1 MKSEDEYETARLS
14 GTNAPSRPQSQG
26 LRRKGQRGCISLGL
40 RLVMTPLE
48 SGPSWGGRRG
58 APRGSP
64 QPPPS
69 ALPQRTPSSESF
81 DLIRSLGNTPGTHTP
96 GLALL
101 PPLGREP
108 GRLGSERPAPG
119 GQEAVR
125 GASCGARGAGTE
137 PVFRSARVSPR
148 RPAGSD
154 QAQSSS
160 PPPRP
165 PPRHGGPAL
174 IGLPAGHP
182 RSAPAH
188 PPAPLLVAGTCGPP
202 WPWRCCASA
211 SVSGRGGVGA
221 TRLGTPNCQ
230 PLQDPGGAVLGG
242 CSAGGG
248 GGEGAEGARPRL
260 ARAPM
265 AHWGFDVAAA

>member
-160 PPPRP
+160 PPPPPSSPRRPRANRP
-165 PPRHGGPAL
+165 PSR
-174 IGLPAGHP
+174 
-182 RSAPAH
+182 
-188 PPAPLLVAGTCGPP
+188 PPAQRPRPSPRTAARRGDMRAALALALLRLCLGERA
-202 WPWRCCASA
+202 
-211 SVSGRGGVGA
+211 GRGGG
-221 TRLGTPNCQ
+221 
-230 PLQDPGGAVLGG
+230 DPAGDPQLPAASGPW
-242 CSAGGG
+242 GGG
-248 GGEGAEGARPRL
+248 VRRLLCGGWGRRGGRGRQ
-260 ARAPM
+260 APSGSGS
-265 AHWGFDVAAA
+265 HGPLGV